1 MPTCK
6 TQKPLFST
14 IVSNSSFQVAQRIRP
29 SKNQMVLTCPL
40 RLTSIHDSNVPG
52 QTPPDLL
59 RLSCQWCSDLAAANG
74 DTQQPQQQTT
84 NDKKHSATT
93 KTTKSAKSTRS
104 MTTTDIITIFISYA
118 HMSSRMQQ
126 MTIARTLTSTTVSNH
141 GSQNRIR

>member
-6 TQKPLFST
+6 TQKPLFSR
-14 IVSNSSFQVAQRIRP
+14 IVSNSSFQVAQRICP

-40 RLTSIHDSNVPG
+40 RLTSIHESNVPG

-74 DTQQPQQQTT
+74 DTQPQRQTT

-104 MTTTDIITIFISYA
+104 MTTTDIMTIFISYD
-118 HMSSRMQQ
+118 HRH
-126 MTIARTLTSTTVSNH
+126 ARTPTSTTVSNH